1 MLPVLNLLT
10 PATIP
15 QVGKAFFFFFFLIFP
30 QPDAVNPTK
39 TSDWGRDYV
48 LRFQPLSV
56 SGVNFRPA
64 LE

>member
-1 MLPVLNLLT
+1 VLPVMAFL
-10 PATIP
+10 ASAMIP
-15 QVGKAFFFFFFLIFP
+15 QVGKAFFFLIFLH
-30 QPDAVNPTK
+30 PDAVNPTK
-39 TSDWGRDYV
+39 TSDWGRDYM

>member
-1 MLPVLNLLT
+1 M
-10 PATIP
+10 IP
-15 QVGKAFFFFFFLIFP
+15 QVGKAFFFLIFLH
-30 QPDAVNPTK
+30 PDAVNPTK
-39 TSDWGRDYV
+39 TSDWGRDYM